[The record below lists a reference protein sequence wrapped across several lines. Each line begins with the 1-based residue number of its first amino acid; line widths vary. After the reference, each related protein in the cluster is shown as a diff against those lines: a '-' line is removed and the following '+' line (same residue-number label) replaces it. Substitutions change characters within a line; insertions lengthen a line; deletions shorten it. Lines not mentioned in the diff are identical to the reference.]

1 MQIQNLTFRMTSLS
15 KCAGVLGLLVF
26 GLITACL
33 GQNGEREFLDGS
45 FSTLTNPALA
55 RYYRESTASEDGTV
69 AVRIHYIN
77 DTLKMVGRYTD
88 DNYSQAI
95 GTFSFFHRNGVKES
109 EGSYCAGKKC
119 GVWKR
124 WDTEGNPRSDR
135 VYPDGVTEVLVSEPA
150 TFPGGYDA
158 MTRFIS
164 TNIRYPLEAIE
175 KNITGRVKI
184 SFRIDEGGLVRDVEV
199 LERNAPLI
207 SQAALECIYE
217 MPIWAP
223 ATKNGMQISST
234 FILPIDFAI
243 EDNIGVVRV
252 GS

>member
-1 MQIQNLTFRMTSLS
+1 MKSLS

-26 GLITACL
+26 GFTSVCL
-33 GQNGEREFLDGS
+33 GQNGERAFLDGS

-55 RYYRESTASEDGTV
+55 RYYRETAAAEDGTV

-77 DTLKMVGRYTD
+77 DTLKMAGRYTD
-88 DNYSQAI
+88 DTYSEAI
-95 GTFSFFHRNGVKES
+95 GQFSFFHRNGVKES
-109 EGSYCAGKKC
+109 EGAYCSGKKC

-124 WDTEGNPRSDR
+124 WDAEGNPRSDR
-135 VYPDGVTEVLVSEPA
+135 VYPEGVQVPMVSEPA

-158 MTRFIS
+158 MTRFIA
-164 TNIRYPLEAIE
+164 TNIRYPDEAIA

-217 MPIWAP
+217 MPIWKP

-243 EDNIGVVRV
+243 EDDMGIIRV

>member
-1 MQIQNLTFRMTSLS
+1 MESLS

-26 GLITACL
+26 GLTTGCL

-45 FSTLTNPALA
+45 FSMLTNPALA
-55 RYYRESTASEDGTV
+55 RYYREYNPSEDGSV
-69 AVRIHYIN
+69 HVRIHYIN

-88 DNYSQAI
+88 ASFTEPT
-95 GTFSFFHRNGVKES
+95 GVFTFYHRNGQKES
-109 EGSYCAGKKC
+109 EGRYCDGKKC
-119 GVWKR
+119 GVWQR
-124 WDTEGNPRSDR
+124 WDADGNRRSDR
-135 VYPDGVTEVLVSEPA
+135 VYPEEVSKVLISEPA
-150 TFPGGYDA
+150 TFPGGYEA
-158 MTRFIS
+158 MAAFLA
-164 TNIRYPLEAIE
+164 TNIRYPDEAIA

-199 LERNAPLI
+199 IERNAPLI

-217 MPIWAP
+217 MPIWKP

-243 EDNIGVVRV
+243 EENTGVIRV